1 MISNQST
8 IKGLFCEQVYLL
20 PVDINGSIRGDLLS
34 TLRNFGLGK
43 KSLEPFIHLECTFLN
58 EAISNEQGITEVCL
72 LKTIKNDI

>member
-43 KSLEPFIHLECTFLN
+43 KSLEPSSILN
-58 EAISNEQGITEVCL
+58 VPF
-72 LKTIKNDI
+72 